1 MEQTKKNLS
10 QIPRFI
16 CTVDKA
22 INMKA
27 HKTRE
32 MECSIRA
39 FLKVHEAHNAQTAA
53 T

>member
-16 CTVDKA
+16 YTVDKA
-22 INMKA
+22 INMEA

-32 MECSIRA
+32 MECSVRP
-39 FLKVHEAHNAQTAA
+39 FLKVHKAHNA
-53 T
+53 